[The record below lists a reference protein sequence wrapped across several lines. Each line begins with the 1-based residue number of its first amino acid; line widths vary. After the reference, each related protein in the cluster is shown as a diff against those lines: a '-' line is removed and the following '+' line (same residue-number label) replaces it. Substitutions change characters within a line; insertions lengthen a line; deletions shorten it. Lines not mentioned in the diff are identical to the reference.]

1 MEQKRSRHS
10 LDETTSLNILSVV
23 KTIDRELNQSS
34 DEESLL
40 SVALDA
46 AVRLSQADAA
56 FIGVIDGD
64 RISLK
69 HSYGAYANLS
79 DHGIYD
85 GITGRVIRT
94 RQAEQVLDVQQ
105 DLDYLEIV
113 PITRA
118 QMVFPLLSRETLLG
132 VLNLESSDPDRFT
145 PEIFTSLQ
153 LLTARVGT
161 LLDNARLNTLA
172 QGQRTELRELEQLK
186 TDIIRVASH
195 DIRSPLS
202 VVNGYLEM
210 LADDL
215 ADTLTD
221 EHRFFFD
228 AMFSAMR
235 RMQRMA
241 SDILSLDRVQSWQD
255 KPQTLVYMNDVAHK
269 ALLDVRDEAK
279 RHGHT
284 LQAFVPEEPL
294 AVYGADTDLNE
305 AIDNLLDN
313 AIKYTPEGGHIA
325 LRLTRIQD
333 NGRDWALLEV
343 EDNGPG
349 IEETHQARLF
359 HPFYRVKARN
369 LPQVEGIGLGLY
381 VVKKLVEFHG
391 GRIRF
396 RSTYGKGSVFGF
408 QIPLANVE
416 ER

>member
-10 LDETTSLNILSVV
+10 LDEATLLNILSVV
-23 KTIDRELNQSS
+23 QTVDRELNQSS

-69 HSYGAYANLS
+69 HSYGVYANLS
-79 DHGIYD
+79 DHDIYD

-94 RQAEQVLDVQQ
+94 RQAEQVLDVQR
-105 DLDYLEIV
+105 DIDYLEIV
-113 PITRA
+113 PTTRA
-118 QMVFPLLSRETLLG
+118 QMVFPLLSRESLLG
-132 VLNLESSDPDRFT
+132 VLNLETSDPDRFT
-145 PEIFTSLQ
+145 PEVFTSLQ

-161 LLDNARLNTLA
+161 LLDNARLNALA
-172 QGQRTELRELEQLK
+172 QAQRTELHELEQLK

-221 EHRFFFD
+221 EHHFFFE

-279 RHGHT
+279 RHGHI

-313 AIKYTPEGGHIA
+313 AIKYTPEGGNIA
-325 LRLTRIQD
+325 LRLTKIQD

-343 EDNGPG
+343 EDNGLG

-396 RSTYGKGSVFGF
+396 RSTHGKGSVFGF

-416 ER
+416 EQ